1 MFKSWKSKEKFK
13 AIFQLQFQATQVP
26 KLKKPALTVSLV
38 PEDVGKPTFKLEKT
52 AVQEGIC
59 LWENPVY
66 VTVKFVREAKTG
78 NLHEKIYH
86 FIVASGSAK
95 KDYLGESSIDFAD
108 FAEEVEPVTIS
119 LPLKFANSGA
129 VLHITIR
136 KVQGGIEQRGSNGE
150 ATVPEDG
157 RSMNQLSIDGKSFHI
172 LSWEQDIDDYERDE
186 SFRTS
191 NENFRSLARQNALQ
205 REDSDVTL
213 TTKNHQHR
221 RSGTE
226 WSTGSGSDGSLVDS
240 TNSPGDNVP
249 RQFHE
254 ATGESTQKLKSEI
267 LSLMRQSEL
276 SELELQTLR
285 KQVTKENKRAQ
296 DLSREVMAIKEQRD
310 AIERESDELKY
321 SRKNVE
327 AEALDR
333 VRAAHE
339 GSRVKIEE
347 LRKELTHE
355 KELKVNIESQ
365 LQKTQESN
373 SELILAVQDLDNM
386 LKEKDVE
393 ISVLSSKLESSE
405 HDKEIQCQR
414 CRNSTE
420 ASDLAED
427 QDDTTT
433 NEMYLLK
440 EQITDLSDE
449 IDAYKESRERLEKY
463 IEQLTQDYE
472 DLKQENLHIS
482 NELEE
487 NRQQQLQA
495 QNERT
500 QYLGAIEELESQLQ
514 GLEKELREQT
524 QEALRKTR
532 WKNASTAERLQE
544 EFKKV
549 SLEMSGKIDDNEKLM
564 TNALAESDK
573 LREQNRVLEE
583 KLAKANEEI
592 ALIKDQT
599 NVRVEE
605 ISSQLALKTKMAEA
619 ISVELDE
626 KSTQLQKVQK
636 EEKDRHESFSREI
649 QMLKAKIEAHTVAD
663 ASNQRGE
670 KLKDEPK
677 QTKSAL
683 GETALQRERWG
694 KEKKELV
701 RKYASAK
708 KETENVLKEFENLRL
723 VKDERETTLKMLQLE
738 IEGIRDQHNKLTH
751 SLSEEKL
758 EKENLRKQIL
768 QLTDELQKK
777 ENDIMV
783 IEKHVKSNNTG
794 TGQDAVQKGNAK
806 TYSKQ
811 QQDNVN
817 LTQMQDE
824 MAQLKE
830 RNKRMESEL
839 KEMEVRYSDISL
851 KFAEVE
857 GERQQ
862 LVMTVRNLKKR

>member
-1 MFKSWKSKEKFK
+1 
-13 AIFQLQFQATQVP
+13 
-26 KLKKPALTVSLV
+26 
-38 PEDVGKPTFKLEKT
+38 
-52 AVQEGIC
+52 
-59 LWENPVY
+59 
-66 VTVKFVREAKTG
+66 
-78 NLHEKIYH
+78 
-86 FIVASGSAK
+86 
-95 KDYLGESSIDFAD
+95 
-108 FAEEVEPVTIS
+108 
-119 LPLKFANSGA
+119 
-129 VLHITIR
+129 
-136 KVQGGIEQRGSNGE
+136 
-150 ATVPEDG
+150 
-157 RSMNQLSIDGKSFHI
+157 
-172 LSWEQDIDDYERDE
+172 
-186 SFRTS
+186 
-191 NENFRSLARQNALQ
+191 SLARQNALQ

-420 ASDLAED
+420 AN
-427 QDDTTT
+427 DTTT

-524 QEALRKTR
+524 QEQSQSMLHINELEGQVKLLEKELEKQAMEFEKDLDDMTNAKIEQEQRAIRAEEALRKTR

-649 QMLKAKIEAHTVAD
+649 QMLKAKIEAHT
-663 ASNQRGE
+663 
-670 KLKDEPK
+670 
-677 QTKSAL
+677 
-683 GETALQRERWG
+683 
-694 KEKKELV
+694 EKKELV

-794 TGQDAVQKGNAK
+794 TGQDAVQKG
-806 TYSKQ
+806 
-811 QQDNVN
+811 
-817 LTQMQDE
+817 
-824 MAQLKE
+824 
-830 RNKRMESEL
+830 
-839 KEMEVRYSDISL
+839 
-851 KFAEVE
+851 
-857 GERQQ
+857 
-862 LVMTVRNLKKR
+862 

>member
-129 VLHITIR
+129 VLH
-136 KVQGGIEQRGSNGE
+136 
-150 ATVPEDG
+150 
-157 RSMNQLSIDGKSFHI
+157 
-172 LSWEQDIDDYERDE
+172 DIDDYERDE

-524 QEALRKTR
+524 QEQSQSMLHINELEGQVKLLEKELEKQAMEFEKDLDDMTNAKIEQEQRAIRAEEALRKTR

-663 ASNQRGE
+663 ASNQR
-670 KLKDEPK
+670 
-677 QTKSAL
+677 AL

-783 IEKHVKSNNTG
+783 IEKHVKSN
-794 TGQDAVQKGNAK
+794 KNAK

>member
-1 MFKSWKSKEKFK
+1 
-13 AIFQLQFQATQVP
+13 
-26 KLKKPALTVSLV
+26 
-38 PEDVGKPTFKLEKT
+38 
-52 AVQEGIC
+52 
-59 LWENPVY
+59 
-66 VTVKFVREAKTG
+66 
-78 NLHEKIYH
+78 
-86 FIVASGSAK
+86 
-95 KDYLGESSIDFAD
+95 
-108 FAEEVEPVTIS
+108 
-119 LPLKFANSGA
+119 
-129 VLHITIR
+129 
-136 KVQGGIEQRGSNGE
+136 
-150 ATVPEDG
+150 
-157 RSMNQLSIDGKSFHI
+157 
-172 LSWEQDIDDYERDE
+172 ERDE

-524 QEALRKTR
+524 QEQSQSMLHINELEGQVKLLEKELEKQAMEFEKDLDDMTNAKIEQEQRAIRAEEALRKTR

-794 TGQDAVQKGNAK
+794 TGQDAVQKG
-806 TYSKQ
+806 
-811 QQDNVN
+811 
-817 LTQMQDE
+817 
-824 MAQLKE
+824 
-830 RNKRMESEL
+830 
-839 KEMEVRYSDISL
+839 
-851 KFAEVE
+851 
-857 GERQQ
+857 
-862 LVMTVRNLKKR
+862 